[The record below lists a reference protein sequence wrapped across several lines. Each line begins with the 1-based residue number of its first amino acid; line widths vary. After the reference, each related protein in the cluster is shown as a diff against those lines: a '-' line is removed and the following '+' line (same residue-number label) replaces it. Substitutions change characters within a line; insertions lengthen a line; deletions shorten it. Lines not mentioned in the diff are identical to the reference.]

1 MTFFRFCTKK
11 HEKHARNIE
20 NIKVLGTGC
29 KTCHQQYANVKK
41 AVCNLRLSV
50 TVEYIN
56 DIEKIVDYGV
66 MGMPAIIIDGKVAA
80 SGKLL
85 SQKEVEM
92 LLRG

>member
-1 MTFFRFCTKK
+1 MTFFRFCAKK
-11 HEKHARNIE
+11 QEKQVRNVE

-41 AVCNLRLSV
+41 AVCCLNLSA
-50 TVEYIN
+50 TVEYIT
-56 DIEKIVDYGV
+56 DMQKIMEYGV
-66 MGMPAIIIDGKVAA
+66 MGMPAIVLDGKVAA

-85 SQKEVEM
+85 SQKEVEK